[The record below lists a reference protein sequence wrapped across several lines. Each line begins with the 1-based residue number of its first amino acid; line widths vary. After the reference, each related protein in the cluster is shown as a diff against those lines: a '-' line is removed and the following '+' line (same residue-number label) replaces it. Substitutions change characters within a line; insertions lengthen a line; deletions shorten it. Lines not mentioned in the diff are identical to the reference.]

1 MNIPLV
7 VPSIAHNRRAALPFL
22 AAAALGWLLSA
33 LLSLLFPYLTDLI
46 RASLHLM
53 GFGGGFFITALATSA
68 YSVRLAG
75 RLLLVGQLLVMTAIG
90 LALLN

>member
-1 MNIPLV
+1 MNIPIV
-7 VPSIAHNRRAALPFL
+7 VPSIAHNRRAALPFI

-33 LLSLLFPYLTDLI
+33 LLSLLFPHLTGLI
-46 RASLHLM
+46 RTSLHLM
-53 GFGGGFFITALATSA
+53 GFGGGFLITALATSA

-75 RLLLVGQLLVMTAIG
+75 HLLFVGQMLAMAAIG